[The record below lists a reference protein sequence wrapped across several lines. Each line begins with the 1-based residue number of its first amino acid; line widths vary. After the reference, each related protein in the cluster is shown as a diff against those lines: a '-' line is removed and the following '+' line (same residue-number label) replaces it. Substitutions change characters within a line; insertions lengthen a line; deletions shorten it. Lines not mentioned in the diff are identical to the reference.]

1 MRQDVILPHATH
13 LLFFVR
19 SQEQG
24 QNFLHLLSCY
34 YQRSHTITMTYINNK
49 VRSMKHPMRSGLFA
63 VLAVLVA
70 GMALGMATGFGSP
83 TGAFAQVIPD
93 IIVTAPAP
101 VVPVLP
107 PVPIVIAPI
116 VVPVP
121 VVTVPAP
128 VTPGNNGGNPGSD
141 DGNKDVV
148 VTAPKQ
154 DNPNTSP
161 CCTTPSVPG
170 TDIIVTAPTQD
181 NPNTSPCCGIP
192 TVEVPI
198 VPIIPLTPI
207 VPIVPPIIPPPSGP
221 EAGCIALTASTNGPI
236 SPGAAVTLTWE
247 TLNTNS
253 ITIDNGVGT
262 FNTASSSTGHVV
274 VNPTTT
280 TTYTGT
286 VSNGTQSIHCKASV
300 TVVPT
305 TTGGSSCIALTADR
319 ATVTATDNAVV
330 LKWTVD
336 APSVTIDGVGTFT
349 TATGTVTVNPTVD
362 TIYSAHVPGEAIKI
376 ACQAPVT
383 ITTGGGGCTT
393 NCGGGGCTTNCG
405 GGGCSG
411 NCGGGGGGN
420 PTPRVFFSTRQAP
433 PLASVYLSQIP
444 YTGLDLGPVGTIVY
458 WLMLIIWSLAAAY
471 LVLFGGL
478 PVLRRKLAVFGGS
491 VRDTLHS
498 ETESTPSY
506 ASYAHAPTSSHEAIH
521 EAAVAYAMP
530 QASKPAVSHAAP
542 ASHGVQYATVAP
554 SRAEMTGQG
563 FKAFAQGSALTIDDI
578 VKGLSRESGMDIST
592 ETSVPTHA
600 PEIHHE
606 VIAEAPIAYAAPEP
620 VYAAPI
626 IPPAPRAQ
634 AQAPRQ
640 EVSAAPV
647 HTEVPGFITA
657 ILNGERDVV
666 FGIIRSMNQ
675 AGHDVEDFMAQ
686 AICALDDAYRARIDG
701 TPVHSDVKL
710 VTDHLAT
717 PFLERLVTSL
727 TTAVDGSYSMGVTG
741 IKLALTRALAVAQ
754 G

>member
-1 MRQDVILPHATH
+1 
-13 LLFFVR
+13 
-19 SQEQG
+19 
-24 QNFLHLLSCY
+24 
-34 YQRSHTITMTYINNK
+34 MTYINNK
-49 VRSMKHPMRSGLFA
+49 VRSIKHPMRSGLFA
-63 VLAVLVA
+63 VLAVLVG
-70 GMALGMATGFGSP
+70 GMALGMAMGYSSP
-83 TGAFAQVIPD
+83 ADAFAQVIPTD
-93 IIVTAPAP
+93 IIVTAPISP
-101 VVPVLP
+101 VTPVLP
-107 PVPIVIAPI
+107 PTPIIVAPIVIPI
-116 VVPVP
+116 P
-121 VVTVPAP
+121 VVTIPAP
-128 VTPGNNGGNPGSD
+128 VVTTPNPDTHNND
-141 DGNKDVV
+141 DGDGDVI
-148 VTAPKQ
+148 VTAPTSPTT
-154 DNPNTSP
+154 DNPHTTP
-161 CCTTPSVPG
+161 CCTTPSIPG
-170 TDIIVTAPTQD
+170 TDIIVTAPTSPTTD
-181 NPNTSPCCGIP
+181 NPHTVPCCGIP
-192 TVEVPI
+192 TVDVPVI
-198 VPIIPLTPI
+198 PITPVIPVTPI
-207 VPIVPPIIPPPSGP
+207 PPPIIPPLVN
-221 EAGCIALTASTNGPI
+221 EAGCVALTASNNGPI
-236 SPGAAVTLTWE
+236 SPGAAVELSWE
-247 TLNTNS
+247 TYNTNS

-286 VSNGTQSIHCKASV
+286 VSNGTQSIHCKATV

-405 GGGCSG
+405 GGGGGCSG

-458 WLMLIIWSLAAAY
+458 WLMLVIWSLAAAY
-471 LVLFGGL
+471 LVLFGGV

-506 ASYAHAPTSSHEAIH
+506 AAFAHAPASSHEAIH

-542 ASHGVQYATVAP
+542 ASHGVQYATIAP

-592 ETSVPTHA
+592 ETSTSTHV
-600 PEIHHE
+600 EETHHD
-606 VIAEAPIAYAAPEP
+606 VAEAPVAYAAPEP

-626 IPPAPRAQ
+626 IPPAQ
-634 AQAPRQ
+634 AQAP
-640 EVSAAPV
+640 AAPTPAPV
-647 HTEVPGFITA
+647 HAEVPGFITA

-666 FGIIRSMNQ
+666 FGVIRSMNQ

-710 VTDHLAT
+710 VTDGLAT